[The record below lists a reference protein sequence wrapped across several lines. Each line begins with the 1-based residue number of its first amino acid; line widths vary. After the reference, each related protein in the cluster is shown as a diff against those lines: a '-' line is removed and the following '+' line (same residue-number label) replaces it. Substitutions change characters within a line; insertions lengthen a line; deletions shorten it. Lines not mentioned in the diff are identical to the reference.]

1 MKMKSILDCESRSL
15 ERINSLQLPTI
26 FKKIGIGLF
35 LISLIILLVLAFTS
49 NDDTFKLV
57 SKYGMLIGLLIV
69 SISKEKIEDELVRD
83 LRLRSFSFA
92 FIVGILYALSLPF
105 VDYLVDLIIQSQNA
119 DLKGLGD
126 FPILWI
132 LLTCKVGYFELLK
145 KTHK

>member
-1 MKMKSILDCESRSL
+1 MKMKSVLECESKSL
-15 ERINSLQLPTI
+15 ERINLFQLPVI
-26 FKKIGIGLF
+26 YKKIGYGLF
-35 LISLIILLVLAFTS
+35 LLSLVALFVIAFTS

-57 SKYGMLIGLLIV
+57 AKYGTLIGLLIM

-83 LRLRSFSFA
+83 LRLRSYSFA
-92 FIVGILYALSLPF
+92 FIVGVLYALSFPF
-105 VDYLVDLIIQSQNA
+105 IDFFVDLIAQTQNA